1 MSRIACVASASHP
14 ARRRTQRHA
23 SDLCR
28 GSLDAEALLQNEI
41 GPFAETDQL
50 ESDVAPPFRQ
60 AWSLAEEALRLGAD
74 AGCSQGAIGTS
85 YIIETDIAPGIAA
98 LETATALLP
107 ARGDYAL
114 HRFALLRR
122 AGENERAAAVF
133 ARLQEMHS
141 SQLNFAAR
149 AIVVRQELD
158 KANDLTR
165 RQKLDEAAEVIRD
178 LAANTPDADARA
190 DLERQAA
197 EIARVAETN
206 RHIVIYNKAIVEA
219 NAGNRK
225 AALQTLSQL
234 LEVAADPAVIADA
247 KKLRKRLKAMR
258 RRWTVDGGRGPALR
272 SDRHCAVAC
281 FR

>member
-1 MSRIACVASASHP
+1 
-14 ARRRTQRHA
+14 
-23 SDLCR
+23 
-28 GSLDAEALLQNEI
+28 
-41 GPFAETDQL
+41 
-50 ESDVAPPFRQ
+50 
-60 AWSLAEEALRLGAD
+60 
-74 AGCSQGAIGTS
+74 
-85 YIIETDIAPGIAA
+85 

-122 AGENERAAAVF
+122 AGEKERAAAVF

-149 AIVVRQELD
+149 AIVVRKELD

-234 LEVAADPAVIADA
+234 LAVATDPAVIADA
-247 KKLRKRLKAMR
+247 KKLQKRLKAMR
-258 RRWTVDGGRGPALR
+258 
-272 SDRHCAVAC
+272 
-281 FR
+281 